1 MIRYVLV
8 CVLSFG
14 CLLNEAVAEEPVQ
27 VIFDTD
33 MAGDCDDAG
42 ALAVLNELADRG
54 EARILAIV
62 TNRRDAAGVSA
73 AACDVI
79 NTFYGRGD
87 TPIATDKDGAKS
99 AWNKPSPYTR
109 NLADSFPHD
118 CPHDKDCPDAL
129 GLYRKTLAAAEDGS
143 VVVCSVGA
151 LSNMEDLLNSQGDTH
166 SPLSGEELVR
176 AKVKRTVIMGGHFPR
191 STKPETNLR
200 LDPAASVCVTHRWP
214 GEILWQGYEV
224 GAALLCGTS
233 LQTCDANNPVRRA
246 FELRPYLG
254 QPSIKQGKP
263 AYDQAAVLL
272 AVRGINNKQWKLSP
286 PGRIVIDSDG
296 HSEWLADRSKQH
308 RYVSINGDPQRLTKI
323 INELMV
329 PTQ

>member
-27 VIFDTD
+27 VILDTD

-54 EARILAIV
+54 EARILAII
-62 TNRRDAAGVSA
+62 TNRRDEAGVSA

-87 TPIATDKDGAKS
+87 TPIATDKDGAKF
-99 AWNKPSPYTR
+99 AWNKPNPYTR

-118 CPHDKDCPDAL
+118 CPPDKDCPDAL
-129 GLYRKTLAAAEDGS
+129 GLYRKTLAAAEDCS

-166 SPLSGEELVR
+166 SPHSGEELIR

-191 STKPETNLR
+191 FTKPETNLR

-224 GAALLCGTS
+224 GAALYAEHRYKPAMPTIRSGERSSYVRIWGNRRLNRASRHTIKLPCCWPFEASTTNNGSSVRPEESSSTPTATAS
-233 LQTCDANNPVRRA
+233 GWPIAANNIA
-246 FELRPYLG
+246 TF
-254 QPSIKQGKP
+254 
-263 AYDQAAVLL
+263 
-272 AVRGINNKQWKLSP
+272 
-286 PGRIVIDSDG
+286 
-296 HSEWLADRSKQH
+296 RSTAIHK
-308 RYVSINGDPQRLTKI
+308 D
-323 INELMV
+323 
-329 PTQ
+329 